1 MSTTLTTHSNAE
13 TGTDALVGVH
23 QVGVWFG
30 QEPRITIAEGLD
42 LTVHPGQWHCLAG
55 RSGSGKTSL
64 LRVIGGFVEPQAGGV
79 TWGGEPIGTWSPE
92 RRAAHRRPWM
102 GYVDQS
108 SAVIEGFTTVENV
121 LMPAVPDRSARRLS
135 ARGVEL
141 LELVGLEDRVGLRA
155 ELLSGGERQRAALAR
170 ALLMCPAVLL
180 LDEPTASQDR
190 ATADRVIGLLH
201 TLVEEGVAV
210 ISASHDP
217 GVIEAAHTLSRLD

>member
-1 MSTTLTTHSNAE
+1 MSTTMTARSGAE
-13 TGTDALVGVH
+13 TGTDPLVGLDS
-23 QVGVWFG
+23 VGVWFD
-30 QEPRITIAEGLD
+30 QQPRVTLAQGLD
-42 LTVHPGQWHCLAG
+42 LTIRRGQWHCFAG

-64 LRVIGGFVEPQAGGV
+64 LRVIGGFVEPQAGEV
-79 TWGGEPIGTWSPE
+79 TWGGEPIGTWPTE

-121 LMPAVPDRSARRLS
+121 LMPAVPDRSARRLRD
-135 ARGVEL
+135 RGLEL
-141 LELVGLEDRVGLRA
+141 LDLVGLGKRAGLRA

-170 ALLMCPAVLL
+170 ALLLRPAVLL

-190 ATADRVIGLLH
+190 ATADRVIRLLH
-201 TLVEEGVAV
+201 TLVEEGTAV

-217 GVIEAAHTLSRLD
+217 GVIGAAHTLTRLD